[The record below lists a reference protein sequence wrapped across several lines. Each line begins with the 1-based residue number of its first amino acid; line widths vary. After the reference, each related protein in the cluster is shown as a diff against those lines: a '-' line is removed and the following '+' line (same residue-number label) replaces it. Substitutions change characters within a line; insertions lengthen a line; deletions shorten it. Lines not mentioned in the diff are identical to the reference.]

1 MIIFQN
7 ATRDHLAEIVL
18 IERSSFSDPWTLRM
32 LSTHLQPDCGNT
44 FIVATDDDAVIG
56 YAIAR
61 TVDGEAELLNIAITQ
76 ARRGEKLGAQ
86 LLDAIV
92 HASRTDEAR
101 EMWLEVRA
109 SNAVARSLYASHGFV
124 QMGVRKRY
132 YESPREDAI
141 VLRADITSTVRK
153 ETITRA
159 ALGFSAEPLDPIP
172 SPATHSH
179 RQETK

>member
-1 MIIFQN
+1 MITFQN
-7 ATRDHLAEIVL
+7 ATRDHLGDVVI

-32 LSTHLQPDCGNT
+32 LSTHLEPDCGNT
-44 FIVATDDDAVIG
+44 FIIATDDGAVIG

-61 TVDGEAELLNIAITQ
+61 TVDDESELFNIAV
-76 ARRGEKLGAQ
+76 APPRRGEKLGAR
-86 LLDAIV
+86 LLDVIIE
-92 HASRTDEAR
+92 ASTASGAR

-109 SNAVARSLYASHGFV
+109 SNVVARSLYESHRFV
-124 QMGVRKRY
+124 QMGLRKRY

-141 VLRADITSTVRK
+141 VLRADISSPVRK

-159 ALGFSAEPLDPIP
+159 ALGFSAGPVDAIP